1 MLFWIW
7 NKPSINFFKSDFSN
21 ILTTRIT
28 EEILIVAYSSQKLV
42 PMLMHKVSLY
52 FSLLS

>member
-1 MLFWIW
+1 MLFWVW
-7 NKPSINFFKSDFSN
+7 NKPSIIFFKSDFSN
-21 ILTTRIT
+21 ILTT